1 MTKITYFQ
9 SKHSRNHLVIVG
21 ICLLS
26 GCSALNV
33 HQDDKNDLCYTSLS
47 ELRQS
52 ENYYAQSI
60 AEGAAVGGAAGA
72 GLGALTAVI
81 SGGDIGT
88 AALIGGLSGV
98 VAGGMGGYY
107 LAKQKDISD
116 EQALAASVRGDILAE
131 NGQIDRTAVAFAKLR
146 DCRFIAAE
154 RIKSEYKAA
163 RITRDTAVKQL
174 DELKHQF
181 DGDIQIA
188 QELGLKMG
196 TRLTEFQD
204 ANNKI
209 LDRDPNAR
217 AILDAEKLNK
227 AETLSVANIEERDVA
242 PEVVK
247 SSSNKKKAK
256 KQVKTNQPSTAPVV
270 ESPDKIPAPVAVA
283 KTPASAKSPAV
294 EVAHVTETNQIKQK
308 AFVDQVDKAKSQA
321 KVAFALEG
329 SVSLAAPEN
338 LLCGL

>member
-1 MTKITYFQ
+1 M
-9 SKHSRNHLVIVG
+9 
-21 ICLLS
+21 
-26 GCSALNV
+26 NV
-33 HQDDKNDLCYTSLS
+33 SQDDKNDLCYTSRN

-52 ENYYAQSI
+52 EHYYAESI
-60 AEGAAVGGAAGA
+60 VQGAAVGGAAGA

-88 AALIGGLSGV
+88 AALIGGLSGA
-98 VAGGMGGYY
+98 VAGGVGGYY

-116 EQALAASVRGDILAE
+116 EQSLATSVRSDILAE
-131 NGQIDRTAVAFAKLR
+131 NGEIDRTAVAFARLR
-146 DCRFIAAE
+146 DCRFAAAE
-154 RIKSEYKAA
+154 RIKSEYKSA

-174 DELKHQF
+174 GELKLQF
-181 DGDIQIA
+181 DEDIKIS

-196 TRLTEFQD
+196 NRLTEFQD

-217 AILDAEKLNK
+217 AILDAEKLSK
-227 AETLSVANIEERDVA
+227 AQTLNLANIEEKDVEQ
-242 PEVVK
+242 EVVK
-247 SSSNKKKAK
+247 SSASKKKAK
-256 KQVKTNQPSTAPVV
+256 KPHKADQPSTAKVA
-270 ESPDKIPAPVAVA
+270 EAPAKTTAPVA
-283 KTPASAKSPAV
+283 KTPAPASSPAV

-308 AFVDQVDKAKSQA
+308 AFVDQVDQAKSQA
-321 KVAFALEG
+321 KTAFALEG

>member
-1 MTKITYFQ
+1 MTKITDFPL
-9 SKHSRNHLVIVG
+9 KRSRNQLVIVG
-21 ICLLS
+21 FCLLS
-26 GCSALNV
+26 GCSTMNV
-33 HQDDKNDLCYTSLS
+33 SQDDKNDLCYTSRN

-52 ENYYAQSI
+52 EHYYAESI
-60 AEGAAVGGAAGA
+60 VQGAAVGGAAGA

-88 AALIGGLSGV
+88 AALIGGLSGA
-98 VAGGMGGYY
+98 VAGGVGGYY

-116 EQALAASVRGDILAE
+116 EQSLATSVRSDILAE
-131 NGQIDRTAVAFAKLR
+131 NGEIDRTAVAFARLR
-146 DCRFIAAE
+146 DCRFAAAE
-154 RIKSEYKAA
+154 RIKSEYKSA

-174 DELKHQF
+174 GELKLQF
-181 DGDIQIA
+181 DEDIKIS

-196 TRLTEFQD
+196 NRLTEFQD

-217 AILDAEKLNK
+217 AILDAEKLSK
-227 AETLSVANIEERDVA
+227 AQTLNLANIEEKDVEQ
-242 PEVVK
+242 EVVK
-247 SSSNKKKAK
+247 SSASKKKAK
-256 KQVKTNQPSTAPVV
+256 KPHKADQPSTAKVA
-270 ESPDKIPAPVAVA
+270 EAPAKTTAPVA
-283 KTPASAKSPAV
+283 KTPAPASSPAV

-308 AFVDQVDKAKSQA
+308 AFVDQVDQAKSQA
-321 KVAFALEG
+321 KTAFALEG